1 MTPPRS
7 LALAT
12 SLLQQVTT
20 FLLAFVAFGLVALT
34 AGAFAGIVPW
44 PELTLSFG
52 GDPVPR
58 AGMYAQLALTGFVLA
73 MLGYLPSVVRVR
85 QLELTNRDFRMSMD
99 DVTRAYAHVHAA
111 DREGEFGLSREFD
124 AMRDRIEWMRAHPDL
139 AELEPDVLQVAAQM
153 SVESHDL
160 AQVYARDKV
169 ARARDFLRQRQQ
181 EIEEYR
187 QRIAMAQA
195 NIQEIKR
202 WTHAVDVEEALV
214 QQQLDRLRADLVE
227 LTDTL
232 GLTEPDRKRKVI
244 GMPRNRRDS
253 GRDAAMTPAE

>member
-7 LALAT
+7 LDLTT
-12 SLLQQVTT
+12 SLLQQVAT
-20 FLLAFVAFGLVALT
+20 FLLIFTAIALTALT
-34 AGAFAGIVPW
+34 AGASAGLLSW
-44 PELTLSFG
+44 PELAFSVG
-52 GDPVPR
+52 GTPMPR
-58 AGMYAQLALTGFVLA
+58 AGMMAQIALTAFVLV
-73 MLGYLPSVVRVR
+73 LVGYLPTSARVR
-85 QLELTNRDFRMSMD
+85 RLELTNRDFRMSMD

-111 DREGEFGLSREFD
+111 DREGVFGLSREFD

-139 AELEPDVLQVAAQM
+139 VELEPDVLQVAAQM

-195 NIQEIKR
+195 NVAEIKR
-202 WTHAVDVEEALV
+202 WTQAVDVEEALV
-214 QQQLDRLRADLVE
+214 EQQLDRLRRDLAE
-227 LTDTL
+227 ITDTL
-232 GLTEPDRKRKVI
+232 GLRETDRKRKVV
-244 GMPRNRRDS
+244 GMPRNRRDP
-253 GRDAAMTPAE
+253 GRDPMVTPAE